1 MSEKKIQKVLD
12 FPMPQAAGQMKQFI
26 GLIDYFRDYVEIHS
40 MIMKALHDMIG
51 NYQKKTRGK
60 ALIWSEEGKKSFY
73 QIIAEIEKGNTMYLN
88 REECPIFL
96 MTDACDYGIG
106 AYCFQLV
113 DNAEQSVAL
122 VSKSLNDT
130 QHKWSII
137 QKEAYAIFYALKQLR
152 SILRDRHFTIQCD
165 NRWLTFLRTDS
176 NSMVYHWLV
185 DTQEYDYAIEDILG
199 VVADGF
205 SRLVQNNMKLE
216 MIASLLPPKPIPE
229 YLKILIGKVRNSV
242 TGHHGFE
249 RTLRMLTTPSSSD
262 SNVTLITR
270 PVPFLPTHI

>member
-1 MSEKKIQKVLD
+1 
-12 FPMPQAAGQMKQFI
+12 
-26 GLIDYFRDYVEIHS
+26 
-40 MIMKALHDMIG
+40 MIMEALHDMIR
-51 NYQKKTRGK
+51 NYQKKTRSK

-73 QIIAEIEKGNTMYLN
+73 QIIAEIEKGNTMYFP
-88 REECPIFL
+88 REDCPVFL
-96 MTDACDYGIG
+96 MIDACDYGIG

-130 QHKWSII
+130 QYKWSII

-152 SILRDRHFTIQCD
+152 YILRDRHFTIQCD
-165 NRWLTFLRTDS
+165 NRELPFLRTDS
-176 NSMVYHWLV
+176 NPMVYRWLV

-199 VVADGF
+199 VNNPVADGF
-205 SRLVQNNMKLE
+205 SRLVQNNMKPK

-229 YLKILIGKVRNSV
+229 YLQILIGKVHDSV
-242 TGHHGFE
+242 TDHHGFE

-262 SNVTLITR
+262 SSVTLIDK
-270 PVPFLPTHI
+270 PVPFLRTQIKQYIKMCTCCQKMSMINIPIHSHPFTTSRY